1 MKVLRAGGAL
11 QNASR
16 SSTISHYGFTFAR
29 RAHGVRENIGQRLS
43 WRCVLRIHEYV
54 SYGASPITITGM
66 GWPGFDVDQARR
78 GAVRHAVRRREGR
91 RRLLPAP
98 WPRSC
103 GAPPAA
109 PSVASQCRAVGP
121 ARRASACARVVSPTP
136 RAVVVRRAAC
146 LVGYRVSHIASLFL
160 KLYSSRTKKRA
171 FNDPHQTTVA
181 AASAHVSSDA
191 RHATA
196 AVETTSSVRKCNR
209 RTCSIYGAA
218 FFSRGAARLALQL
231 VAVGSIGHP
240 SHLQTHFEED
250 EGQLRFTTWS
260 SNLGTASA
268 FTSHHLISTIES
280 ARSSCEN
287 TSSG

>member
-29 RAHGVRENIGQRLS
+29 RAHGVRESIGQRLS

-54 SYGASPITITGM
+54 SYGTVPCHDYGHGVAG
-66 GWPGFDVDQARR
+66 
-78 GAVRHAVRRREGR
+78 VRRRPGEAR
-91 RRLLPAP
+91 RSAARSPQTRRKKARLLPP
-98 WPRSC
+98 LFS
-103 GAPPAA
+103 
-109 PSVASQCRAVGP
+109 ASFVRRP
-121 ARRASACARVVSPTP
+121 ARRAVCRVAVSRRSVQRGVRVRALVSSVQRTP
-136 RAVVVRRAAC
+136 RSRRAARG
-146 LVGYRVSHIASLFL
+146 LLSWVQSVTYYVAIFL

-218 FFSRGAARLALQL
+218 FFSPQCCSTSRCSSLPLAPLAIRATSRPIL
-231 VAVGSIGHP
+231 KKTKSGFDLPH
-240 SHLQTHFEED
+240 
-250 EGQLRFTTWS
+250 WS

-268 FTSHHLISTIES
+268 FTSHHLMS
-280 ARSSCEN
+280 
-287 TSSG
+287 